1 MRPLL
6 RATTSLVVIFAAAG
20 CSSSTLPSNSGTTGR
35 LSFQL
40 STTPKSV
47 GASVVNADITVLQ
60 GTDVLVITDVQLV
73 ARKIKLERSQGSCPT
88 PIVTSPDGSGRDA
101 DSEDTPECPNLKLG
115 PLLLDPPLT
124 AGVQSTFSVDLPPGS
139 YDKLEMQ
146 IHKPTSNSA
155 DATFL
160 AANPAFSGVSIKVTG
175 TFNGAPFTFTTDVT
189 AEVET
194 EFVAPVVVTV
204 GGTTSLTLQ
213 LDVHGWFLAQGG
225 GALLNPATLS
235 QQNRQQVEQNI
246 RSSFHAFEDE
256 NHDGRR
262 D

>member
-6 RATTSLVVIFAAAG
+6 NATTVLALVLTATG

-40 STTPKSV
+40 STTPTSV
-47 GASVVNADITVLQ
+47 GASVVNTDITVLQ
-60 GTDVLVITDVQLV
+60 GSDALVITDVQLV
-73 ARKIKLERSQGSCPT
+73 ARKLKLERSNGSCPT
-88 PIVTSPDGSGRDA
+88 PIVTSPDSGGRDA

-124 AGVQSTFSVDLPPGS
+124 AGAQPTFSVDLPPGS
-139 YDKLEMQ
+139 YDKLELQ
-146 IHKPTSNSA
+146 IHKPTSSSA

-175 TFNGAPFTFTTDVT
+175 TFNGTPFTFTTDVT

-194 EFVAPVVVTV
+194 EFAAPLVVTV
-204 GGTTSLTLQ
+204 GGTMSLTLQ
-213 LDVHGWFLAQGG
+213 LNVRGWFLAESG
-225 GALLNPATLS
+225 GALLNPATLT
-235 QQNRQQVEQNI
+235 QQGRQQVEQNI
-246 RSSFHAFEDE
+246 RGSFHAFEDE

>member
-6 RATTSLVVIFAAAG
+6 NATTAIVLVLAAAG
-20 CSSSTLPSNSGTTGR
+20 CSSSTLPSGSTTTGR

-40 STTPKSV
+40 STTPKSA

-60 GTDVLVITDVQLV
+60 GSDVLIITDVQLV
-73 ARKIKLERSQGSCPT
+73 ARKIKLERLNGSCPT
-88 PIVTSPDGSGRDA
+88 PVVTSPDSSSRDG

-115 PLLLDPPLT
+115 PLLLDPPLA

-139 YDKLEMQ
+139 YHKLEMQ
-146 IHKPTSNSA
+146 IHKPTSSSN
-155 DATFL
+155 DAAFL
-160 AANPAFSGVSIKVTG
+160 AANPAFTGVSIKVTG
-175 TFNGAPFTFTTDVT
+175 TFNGTPFTFATDVT

-194 EFVAPVVVTV
+194 EFTAPVVVTV

-213 LDVHGWFLAQGG
+213 LDVRGWFLAQSG

-235 QQNRQQVEQNI
+235 QQNRQLVEQNI

-256 NHDGRR
+256 NHDGRQ